1 MVWVWGEDPSLA
13 HRQWLELNKLL
24 GSWCSS
30 EERQGAQ
37 SKQKN
42 PVQESSH
49 FLIFFSCFSSFRIC
63 RMNISRQLQVTL
75 QQGSTCLMC
84 VQQSC
89 RANSSTLK
97 LPTRYF
103 YMKSTSSA
111 SESDVV
117 SVRGCLLAWQEAG
130 TCTSLPARVCDSQC
144 CCLPASIQ
152 SIWVWFML
160 CFDFVFFFF
169 PAAGLYKFS
178 ISNLQIIVLKELS
191 TCLVSLPGAREG
203 DMHRTASLSLGFA

>member
-1 MVWVWGEDPSLA
+1 
-13 HRQWLELNKLL
+13 
-24 GSWCSS
+24 
-30 EERQGAQ
+30 
-37 SKQKN
+37 
-42 PVQESSH
+42 
-49 FLIFFSCFSSFRIC
+49 
-63 RMNISRQLQVTL
+63 
-75 QQGSTCLMC
+75 MC

-117 SVRGCLLAWQEAG
+117 SVRGCLLAWLEAG

-144 CCLPASIQ
+144 CCLPVSIK
-152 SIWVWFML
+152 SIWVWFLL
-160 CFDFVFFFF
+160 CFDFVWVFLGFFFF

-178 ISNLQIIVLKELS
+178 ISNLQIIVLKEIS
-191 TCLVSLPGAREG
+191 PCLVSLPGAREG
-203 DMHRTASLSLGFA
+203 GMHRTVSLSLGFAWAEPGVGEKGVLVYFFFSQAAGEISVRGFISV